1 MRFKSFQ
8 ATPVMITKMRIRA
21 ASIVAACVFCLVA
34 VDLNHHSACAQTVT
48 AKPKFTAYQRTELFF
63 GLDKPAGGSVQAE
76 EWERFVAEIVTP
88 RFPGGFTAD
97 DAMGQYLDGKILV
110 RERSKQ
116 LILIYPRKLKT
127 SSSRKIEEIRAA
139 YIKAFDQK
147 SVLRVDLPT
156 YVLVSF

>member
-1 MRFKSFQ
+1 MYRTFIIALVFC
-8 ATPVMITKMRIRA
+8 A
-21 ASIVAACVFCLVA
+21 VAAGIGNNDLVHA
-34 VDLNHHSACAQTVT
+34 RTLQPAA

-63 GLDKPAGGSVQAE
+63 GLDKPTGGMVTAE
-76 EWERFVAEIVTP
+76 EWDKFVAEIVTP
-88 RFPGGFTAD
+88 RFPDGFTVD
-97 DAMGQYLDGKILV
+97 DALGQYLDGNTLI
-110 RERSKQ
+110 REKSKQ

-127 SSSRKIEEIRAA
+127 SASRKIEEIRRA